1 MCGIIG
7 IYSKKNAQE
16 KTLAGLL
23 ALSYRG
29 YDSAGI
35 ASVFNGEIQ
44 RIRSVGKVEILEKKY
59 ANFKIFGNVCIG
71 HTRWATH
78 GKPCEENAHPIIS
91 GNVAVVH
98 NGIIENYAELK
109 KRLQDTGNVFET
121 ETDTEIAAVLVNENL
136 KNGDNPITAVR
147 KILDIIVGSFAFG
160 FEFKGYN
167 DLMIAVKRWN
177 PLIVG
182 RGNESCGICSDII
195 GLSGICDEIAYLDE
209 NEILVI
215 ENGEIKV
222 LDKNGNPVE
231 KKFEKLKI
239 NPAELEKGIYETFMM
254 KEIHEQPAV
263 ISKTLLANENI
274 DFENVHSLNILACGT
289 SFHAGLVGKYWFEK
303 FRKLK
308 TNVEVAS
315 EFAYREPCI
324 LEDDKFMVI
333 SQSGETSDIMAAVKN
348 IKGIHTIYSIVN
360 VKNSAI
366 DKSSDIKF
374 YTEAGVEVG
383 VASTK
388 AFTSQLTVLAK
399 LAFKNNPDLL
409 CYLETIPTL
418 VEETMNVEA
427 SIKRISQTL
436 KDYKNVLFIG
446 RDSMYPIAMEGAL
459 KLKELSYIHAEAFA
473 GGELKHGPIALI
485 DPNVAMVVLAPS
497 GKLFDKSRSNIQESL
512 ARNGKVIAITDEEGA
527 SKLSAGVEKIIVPS
541 VDENFAPFIY
551 TIPLQFLAYHVSK
564 TLDRDIDKP
573 RNLAKAVTVE

>member
-1 MCGIIG
+1 MCGVVG

-35 ASVFNGEIQ
+35 ASISNGEIQ
-44 RIRSVGKVEILEKKY
+44 RIRTVGKIEILEKKY
-59 ANFKIFGNVCIG
+59 ADFKIFGNVCIG

-91 GNVAVVH
+91 GGVAVVH

-109 KRLQDTGNVFET
+109 RELQERGNVFEAT
-121 ETDTEIAAVLVNENL
+121 TDTEVAAVLVNENL
-136 KNGDNPITAVR
+136 KNGDDPLTAVR
-147 KILDIIVGSFAFG
+147 KILDVVVGSFAFG
-160 FEFKGYN
+160 FIFKGYN
-167 DLMIAVKRWN
+167 DLMIAARRES

-182 RGNESCGICSDII
+182 RGKDSCGICSDII
-195 GLSGICDEIAYLDE
+195 GLSGICEEVAYLDE

-222 LDKNGNPVE
+222 LDKNGRPVE
-231 KKFEKLKI
+231 KKFEKLTT
-239 NPAELEKGIYETFMM
+239 NPSELEKGIYETFMM

-274 DFENVHSLNILACGT
+274 DFGNVSNLNILACGT

-315 EFAYREPCI
+315 EFAYRDPFI
-324 LEDDKFMVI
+324 AEDDKFMVI
-333 SQSGETSDIMAAVKN
+333 SQSGETSDVMAAIKNVKGN
-348 IKGIHTIYSIVN
+348 HQIYSIVN

-366 DKSSDIKF
+366 DKSSDTKF

-388 AFTSQLTVLAK
+388 AFTAQLTVLAK
-399 LAFKNNPDLL
+399 LAFKNSPELL
-409 CYLETIPTL
+409 RYLETMPTL
-418 VEETMNVEA
+418 VEETMNVEDV
-427 SIKRISQTL
+427 IKRISLTL
-436 KDYKNVLFIG
+436 KDYKNILFIG
-446 RDSMYPIAMEGAL
+446 RDFMYPIALEGAL

-485 DPNVAMVVLAPS
+485 DSNVAIVVLAPS
-497 GKLFDKSRSNIQESL
+497 GKLFEKSRSNIQESL

-527 SKLSAGVEKIIVPS
+527 SKLSDEVEKIIVPS

-564 TLDRDIDKP
+564 ALDRDIDKP